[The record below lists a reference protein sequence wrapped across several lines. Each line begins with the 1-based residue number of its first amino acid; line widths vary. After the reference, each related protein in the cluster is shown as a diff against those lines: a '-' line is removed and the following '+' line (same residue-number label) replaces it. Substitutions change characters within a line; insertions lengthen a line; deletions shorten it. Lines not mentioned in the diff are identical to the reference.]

1 VPAEAGDFRM
11 EYWRN
16 GVLEKWSIGEMEYWR
31 NGVLEKWSGGVMKY
45 WDNEFCSLINTIF

>member
-1 VPAEAGDFRM
+1 VISE
-11 EYWRN
+11 
-16 GVLEKWSIGEMEYWR
+16 WSIGEMEYWR